1 MHEVK
6 QKVEEKIKEL
16 TKEGIE
22 MENLKPLGEL
32 VDIHKDIS
40 NEEYWEVK
48 KGVMEMNYRGGY
60 GAYGAYN
67 AGGSY
72 GRDEYGRRG
81 RDSRGRYTRRGNYRG
96 EDMMEEMME
105 HYENYND
112 ASEEYNRGNYGAEGD
127 MVKSVEM
134 IMKNVYGIVCELSEA
149 ETPEVMEVIKKYSK
163 KINELG

>member
-6 QKVEEKIKEL
+6 QKVEEKINEL

-60 GAYGAYN
+60 GAYGTYN
-67 AGGSY
+67 ARDGY
-72 GRDEYGRRG
+72 GREEYGRRG
-81 RDSRGRYTRRGNYRG
+81 RDSRGRYSRRGNYRG
-96 EDMMEEMME
+96 EDMMEEMMNR
-105 HYENYND
+105 YEDYNE
-112 ASEEYNRGNYGAEGD
+112 AYEEYGRGNYGAEGE
-127 MVKSVEM
+127 MVKSVEG
-134 IMKNVYGIVCELSEA
+134 IMKNVYEIVCELSEA
-149 ETPEVMEVIKKYSK
+149 ESPEVMEVIKRYSK